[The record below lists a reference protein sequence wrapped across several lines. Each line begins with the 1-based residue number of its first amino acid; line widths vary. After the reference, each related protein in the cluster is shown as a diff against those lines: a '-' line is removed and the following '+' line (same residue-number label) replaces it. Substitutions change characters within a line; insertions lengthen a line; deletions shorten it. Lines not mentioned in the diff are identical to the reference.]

1 MAAYNGKATTREN
14 PGCVHC
20 HTQAAVVG
28 CGNLT
33 RAMMCSFRRSLRAI
47 GLWIIEWHPISF
59 FSDHTFP
66 FGRLTDVEREGGKCY
81 AVWTWA
87 SLSRPQKLAPD
98 VFHGACERCH
108 HSIPPYYHR
117 VGPFLRFKHIH
128 QVRSLIVFFLRSQ
141 TLEACLDRVLAV
153 FGT

>member
-98 VFHGACERCH
+98 VFHVRAWCAVLGAN
-108 HSIPPYYHR
+108 
-117 VGPFLRFKHIH
+117 VTDGAGGLREMSSFHTTIL
-128 QVRSLIVFFLRSQ
+128 S
-141 TLEACLDRVLAV
+141 
-153 FGT
+153 